1 MKFAMLSNPLNND
14 VPPIA
19 SLPWD
24 SSVLTDL
31 AELTY
36 TRAVVFTD
44 GLGHIL
50 HSVTRTEPP
59 ARLGEL
65 VDIASGALA
74 QLGGRLGL
82 GAPGVCVCT
91 FSRGVVILSRS
102 EAARVAV
109 LADEHANLGQLLNHV
124 RHLFSRAV
132 A

>member
-1 MKFAMLSNPLNND
+1 MKFAMLSNPLNYD
-14 VPPIA
+14 VPSTAI
-19 SLPWD
+19 LPWD
-24 SSVLTDL
+24 AHVVADL
-31 AELTY
+31 ADLAY

-74 QLGGRLGL
+74 QFGGRLGL

-91 FSRGVVILSRS
+91 FHQGVVILSRS
-102 EAARVAV
+102 DAARVAV

-124 RHLFSRAV
+124 RHIFSRAV

>member
-1 MKFAMLSNPLNND
+1 MLSNPLIND
-14 VPPIA
+14 VPSTA
-19 SLPWD
+19 SPPWD
-24 SSVLTDL
+24 ADVLADL
-31 AELTY
+31 AELAY

-50 HSVTRTEPP
+50 SIVTRTEPP

-65 VDIASGALA
+65 VDIASGALG
-74 QLGGRLGL
+74 QFGSRLGL

-91 FSRGVVILSRS
+91 FQRGVVILSRS
-102 EAARVAV
+102 DAARVAV

-124 RHLFSRAV
+124 RHLFSRTV

>member
-1 MKFAMLSNPLNND
+1 MISNLLSND
-14 VPPIA
+14 VPSSGHI
-19 SLPWD
+19 PWD
-24 SSVLTDL
+24 VHVLSDL
-31 AELTY
+31 TELTY

-44 GLGHIL
+44 GLGRVL
-50 HSVTRTEPP
+50 HSVVRTEPP

-65 VDIASGALA
+65 VDIAAGALA

-82 GAPGVCVCT
+82 GTPGVSVCT
-91 FSRGVVILSRS
+91 FQSGVVILSRS

>member
-1 MKFAMLSNPLNND
+1 MFSNTLSIE
-14 VPPIA
+14 VPSNGSP
-19 SLPWD
+19 PWD
-24 SSVLTDL
+24 AHVLSDL
-31 AELTY
+31 TELTY

-44 GLGHIL
+44 GLGHVL
-50 HSVTRTEPP
+50 HSVARTEPP

-74 QLGGRLGL
+74 QFGGRLGL

-91 FSRGVVILSRS
+91 FQHGVVILSRS

-124 RHLFSRAV
+124 RHLFTRAV